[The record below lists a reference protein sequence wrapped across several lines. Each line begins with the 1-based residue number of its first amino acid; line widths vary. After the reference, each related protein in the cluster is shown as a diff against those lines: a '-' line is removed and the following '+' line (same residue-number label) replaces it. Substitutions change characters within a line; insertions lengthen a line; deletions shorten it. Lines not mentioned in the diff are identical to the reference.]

1 MSSGGSRTI
10 GAVAAAF
17 VTLATPVA
25 GFAAEQKNDQQAP
38 NWQVSFSPTYSSG
51 KYGTDTTTDITYLP
65 LSIRRLFDDGDI
77 TFTIPYICIS
87 STGAVTL
94 LSGVPNRVSSSG
106 SSGSGS
112 SGSGSSGSGSSGPGG
127 GIPGGIPGS
136 SSGPG
141 SGRGKSPGNVEST
154 ASTDCGIGDLI
165 LRGRYYLVDERDWIP
180 TIAVTGRIKF
190 PTADS
195 DRGLGTGEFDEGFG
209 VEVSKTLA
217 GNWLGFLDF
226 GYTFIGDPQGVD
238 LRNQWYY
245 DFGAGYNA
253 TKNLLV
259 SAYYEEYRALIP
271 NLSNPRDLLFALN
284 YKATAALRLN
294 ASLLVG
300 LSDGAPDYGLTGG
313 ISWRF

>member
-1 MSSGGSRTI
+1 MAAIAGVL
-10 GAVAAAF
+10 VAL
-17 VTLATPVA
+17 VDSVA
-25 GFAAEQKNDQQAP
+25 GVAAEQKNGQEAP

-51 KYGTDTTTDITYLP
+51 KYGTDTTTDIAYLP
-65 LSIRRLFDDGDI
+65 LSIRRLFDDGDV

-112 SGSGSSGSGSSGPGG
+112 SGSGGGPPG
-127 GIPGGIPGS
+127 GIPGG

-141 SGRGKSPGNVEST
+141 SGRGKSPGSVEPT

-190 PTADS
+190 PTADEN
-195 DRGLGTGEFDEGFG
+195 RGLGTGEFDEGFG
-209 VEVSKTLA
+209 VEVSKTLV
-217 GNWLGFLDF
+217 GNWLGFVDF
-226 GYTFIGDPQGVD
+226 GYIFIGDPPGVD

-245 DFGAGYNA
+245 DFGVGYNA
-253 TKNLLV
+253 TKNLLL

-271 NLSNPRDLLFALN
+271 NLSNPRDFLFALN
-284 YKATAALRLN
+284 YKATSALRFN

-300 LSDGAPDYGLTGG
+300 LSDGAPAYGLTGG

>member
-1 MSSGGSRTI
+1 MAAMAGVLVMLAD
-10 GAVAAAF
+10 AVTG
-17 VTLATPVA
+17 V
-25 GFAAEQKNDQQAP
+25 AAEQKNDQRAP

-51 KYGTDTTTDITYLP
+51 KYGTDTTTDIAYLP
-65 LSIRRLFDDGDI
+65 LSIRRLFDDGDL
-77 TFTIPYICIS
+77 TLTVPYICIS

-94 LSGVPNRVSSSG
+94 LSGVPNRVSRSG

-112 SGSGSSGSGSSGPGG
+112 SGSGSSGGSGSGSG
-127 GIPGGIPGS
+127 
-136 SSGPG
+136 SGN
-141 SGRGKSPGNVEST
+141 SGRGRGGDDKSPGNVAPT

-190 PTADS
+190 PTADEH
-195 DRGLGTGEFDEGFG
+195 RGLGTGEFDESFG
-209 VEVSKTLA
+209 VEMSKTLV

-226 GYTFIGDPQGVD
+226 GYTFIGDPPGVD

-245 DFGAGYNA
+245 DFGVGYNA
-253 TKNLLV
+253 TKTLLL

-271 NLSNPRDLLFALN
+271 TLSNPRDLLFALN
-284 YKATAALRLN
+284 YKATSALRFN

-300 LSDGAPDYGLTGG
+300 LSDGAPAYGLTGG
-313 ISWRF
+313 IAWRF

>member
-1 MSSGGSRTI
+1 MSSSGFRF
-10 GAVAAAF
+10 VAAIAGML
-17 VTLATPVA
+17 VALADSVA
-25 GFAAEQKNDQQAP
+25 GVAAGQKNGQEAP

-51 KYGTDTTTDITYLP
+51 KYGTDTTTDIAYLP

-112 SGSGSSGSGSSGPGG
+112 SGPGGGPPG
-127 GIPGGIPGS
+127 GIPGG

-141 SGRGKSPGNVEST
+141 SGRGKSPGSVEPT

-190 PTADS
+190 PTADET
-195 DRGLGTGEFDEGFG
+195 RGLGTGEFDEGFG
-209 VEVSKTLA
+209 VEVSKTLV
-217 GNWLGFLDF
+217 GNWLGFVDV
-226 GYTFIGDPQGVD
+226 GYTFIGDPPGVD

-245 DFGAGYNA
+245 DFGVGYNA
-253 TKNLLV
+253 TKTLLL

-271 NLSNPRDLLFALN
+271 TLSNPRDLLFALN
-284 YKATAALRLN
+284 YKATSALRFN

-300 LSDGAPDYGLTGG
+300 LSDGAPAYGLTGG

>member
-1 MSSGGSRTI
+1 MA
-10 GAVAAAF
+10 AVAG
-17 VTLATPVA
+17 VLVA
-25 GFAAEQKNDQQAP
+25 LVDAVMGVAAEQKNGQQAP

-65 LSIRRLFDDGDI
+65 LAIRRLFDDGDL
-77 TFTIPYICIS
+77 TLTIPYICIS

-106 SSGSGS
+106 SGSGGSGS
-112 SGSGSSGSGSSGPGG
+112 SGSGSSGGSGSGSGSSN
-127 GIPGGIPGS
+127 
-136 SSGPG
+136 SGK
-141 SGRGKSPGNVEST
+141 GRGGDDKSPGNVAPT

-165 LRGRYYLVDERDWIP
+165 LRGRYYLVDERDWVP

-190 PTADS
+190 PTADEN
-195 DRGLGTGEFDEGFG
+195 RGLGTGEFDEGFG
-209 VEVSKTLA
+209 VEVSKKLV

-226 GYTFIGDPQGVD
+226 GYTFIGDPPGVD

-245 DFGAGYNA
+245 DFGAGYNV
-253 TKNLLV
+253 TKNLLL

-271 NLSNPRDLLFALN
+271 HLSNPRDLLFALN
-284 YKATAALRLN
+284 YKAASALRFN
-294 ASLLVG
+294 ASLLIG
-300 LSDGAPDYGLTGG
+300 LSDGAPAYGLTGG